1 MEWLDDVW
9 SQTSAV
15 QIVEGGEIDGP
26 VSGRAVLVAF
36 SDAASVDALRA
47 LTTAGRFTGD
57 VCRCAGEPT
66 LVLRGPA
73 GQVLASGSLHG
84 HGRVSWDRARSRNDL
99 DVADPAGLRLF
110 LAERGVPGQLAS
122 FLEPL
127 ADRLN
132 LHEGMPQFRPAG
144 EAGRRYLAGRG
155 APEVLRPVLVTL
167 TGQQAGELPDAQVD
181 DVRCQLAATMPG
193 RVERAT
199 ALLSWLGRLTV
210 PAEAFWGDGALARQ
224 LLADQSRVDLAAAAT
239 RTRTD
244 AVAMGVVNL
253 ALHNGDDGT
262 LAAAVGPTLRRLFPP
277 ATATG

>member
-1 MEWLDDVW
+1 MEWLDEVW

-15 QIVEGGEIDGP
+15 QIVEGGENDGP
-26 VSGRAVLVAF
+26 VSGRAVLVEF
-36 SDAASVDALRA
+36 SDAASVEALRR

-66 LVLRGPA
+66 LVLRGAA
-73 GQVLASGSLHG
+73 GQVLVSAGLHG
-84 HGRVSWDRARSRNDL
+84 HGRVSWDRARFHNDL
-99 DVADPAGLRLF
+99 EVADPAGLHLF

-122 FLEPL
+122 FLAPL

-144 EAGRRYLAGRG
+144 EAGRRYLAERG
-155 APEVLRPVLVTL
+155 APEVLHPVLVSI

-181 DVRCQLAATMPG
+181 DVRRQLAATMPG
-193 RVERAT
+193 RADRAT
-199 ALLSWLGRLTV
+199 ALLTWLGRLTV
-210 PAEAFWGDGALARQ
+210 PMEALCGDGALARQ
-224 LLADQSRVDLAAAAT
+224 LLADLSRIDLAAAAT
-239 RTRTD
+239 TTRTD

-253 ALHNGDDGT
+253 AMHTGDDGT

-277 ATATG
+277 VRATS